1 MPISGIVITCQADQ
15 TNSVVST
22 IRKSGVAEIHGAS
35 PEGKVVAV
43 IEAPSVEEEV
53 RIVRSLAVLKGVI
66 NVHLAYHH
74 IEDIPDPIGSC

>member
-1 MPISGIVITCQADQ
+1 MPISGIVITCQADR
-15 TNSVVST
+15 TSSIVSS
-22 IRKSGVAEIHGAS
+22 IRESGVAEVHGTS

-43 IEAPSVEEEV
+43 IEAPSVEDEV
-53 RIVRSLAVLKGVI
+53 RIVRSLAGLEGVI